1 MPMIEHTTQ
10 EQRQA
15 AVSST
20 MERLLA
26 HWYAITK
33 QPHSGINLVEFLAE
47 ADDGPVLTFD
57 KVQAAPAELE
67 DHRPQVKD
75 PLEEVNVG
83 TADDP
88 RTLFISALLPPAMKV
103 ELREL
108 LHEFKDCFAWSY
120 HEMPGL
126 DRNLVEHEL
135 RIKEGCKPFRQPHRR
150 FSNEVQLGIK
160 EELVRLLKVGF
171 IRTARY
177 VEWLA
182 NIVLVLKK
190 NANHELLSFMDGHAG
205 YNQIFIADADVHK
218 TAFHCPGALG
228 TYEWVVMPFGL
239 KNAGATYQRA
249 MNMIFHDLIGT
260 IVEVYIDDVVVK
272 SKRRQTHLD
281 DLRQAFLRMR
291 KNNLKMNPAKC
302 AFGVSA
308 GRIGKWTLAL
318 SEFSLQYVP
327 QKAVKGQ
334 ALADF
339 LAQHPSPYGF
349 EGGDVDIGFVTTR
362 DNHWTMHFDGS
373 STSTSAGVGIAIQ
386 SPDHCRWYFSLKLD
400 FSCTNNQAEYEA
412 LIIGLHVLHDLRASR
427 VLVLGDSE
435 LVINQLNGIFRCMS
449 CTLAPYHM
457 VATYLA
463 ESFERITF
471 EHISRTHN
479 TDADELA
486 QIASGAQLMG
496 GKLGRIAATGL
507 QSYPALI
514 DRQNFQRTHV
524 IRTRVMSLPSL
535 LERGDPVEVC
545 AVEVEPDDWRK
556 IMLRYLDNPN
566 GKHDRRTKVL
576 ATNYVSYQNELYR
589 KGEDGLLLLCL
600 SPHEADQAMAERAPA
615 ELLHSVTKPW
625 PFRGWA
631 MDVIGKITPSSGAA
645 RHAWIMVATDY
656 FTKWVEAR
664 SYAELTAKEVCDFVE
679 ENIVTRFGVPET
691 IITDNGTIFTADRFR
706 EYAASLN
713 IRLEQSTPYYLQAN
727 CVAYRD

>member
-1 MPMIEHTTQ
+1 
-10 EQRQA
+10 
-15 AVSST
+15 

-108 LHEFKDCFAWSY
+108 LHEFKDYFAWSY

-135 RIKEGCKPFRQPHRR
+135 RIKEGCKPFRQPPRR

-160 EELVRLLKVGF
+160 EELVRLLKAGF
-171 IRTARY
+171 IRTAR
-177 VEWLA
+177 
-182 NIVLVLKK
+182 
-190 NANHELLSFMDGHAG
+190 
-205 YNQIFIADADVHK
+205 
-218 TAFHCPGALG
+218 
-228 TYEWVVMPFGL
+228 
-239 KNAGATYQRA
+239 
-249 MNMIFHDLIGT
+249 
-260 IVEVYIDDVVVK
+260 
-272 SKRRQTHLD
+272 
-281 DLRQAFLRMR
+281 
-291 KNNLKMNPAKC
+291 
-302 AFGVSA
+302 
-308 GRIGKWTLAL
+308 
-318 SEFSLQYVP
+318 
-327 QKAVKGQ
+327 
-334 ALADF
+334 
-339 LAQHPSPYGF
+339 
-349 EGGDVDIGFVTTR
+349 
-362 DNHWTMHFDGS
+362 
-373 STSTSAGVGIAIQ
+373 
-386 SPDHCRWYFSLKLD
+386 
-400 FSCTNNQAEYEA
+400 CTNNQAEYEA

-479 TDADELA
+479 TDDDELA

-556 IMLRYLDNPN
+556 TMLRYLDNPN

-600 SPHEADQAMAERAPA
+600 DPHEADQAMAERAPA

-645 RHAWIMVATDY
+645 KHAWIMVATDY

-713 IRLEQSTPYYLQAN
+713 IRLEQSTPYYPQAN
-727 CVAYRD
+727 GQAEASNKVLIGILEKMVKEKPGLWHLRLNEALWAYRTSPRSATGTTPYALTYGHDAMLPVELSISSLRVIEQSDLFSIEYCQAMRQELEDLEESRIDAGNLLVAQKKIAERVYNQRE